1 MGAVSKSTYIPPV
14 FILNAGKFAV
24 IGGGVAAASAAA
36 AAAAAGEAAKNAAK
50 AKSRAQAVAFR
61 TEIKQKML
69 KQLGV
74 L

>member
-24 IGGGVAAASAAA
+24 IGGGVAAADAA
-36 AAAAAGEAAKNAAK
+36 AAAAAGDAAK

-61 TEIKQKML
+61 TEIKQKC
-69 KQLGV
+69 
-74 L
+74 

>member
-24 IGGGVAAASAAA
+24 IGGGVAAADAAA
-36 AAAAAGEAAKNAAK
+36 AAAAAGDAAK

-61 TEIKQKML
+61 TEIKQKC
-69 KQLGV
+69 
-74 L
+74 